1 MARNLLKLGQGVVV
15 WNRSADKCGPLV
27 AEGCVAVATPA
38 EVVARCDL
46 TFAMLSDPEVAA
58 AVALGPDGVLA
69 GITAGKGYIDMSTGA
84 GCRPAFASCGA
95 ESRPCCSVAP
105 LNLTLPSPC
114 APSGR

>member
-58 AVALGPDGVLA
+58 AVALGPDGVLD

-95 ESRPCCSVAP
+95 ENRPCCSVAP